1 MDNAPDS
8 RAAAAACS
16 AASLE
21 ASLNPLPHAPG
32 PHAEQALAV
41 PDAAD
46 GAASPSALD
55 AHGFDPADYR
65 WVPVRRKPRK
75 DGWTPQR
82 QVDFIAAL
90 AHTGCVEQA
99 ALEVGMSA
107 RSCFRLRAAP
117 GAESFAQAWDTA
129 LQHAAHRLLDLAFDR
144 AVRGTDEP
152 VFDRDGHVVG
162 RRFRQNDRLLM
173 FLLRAYMPERF
184 RHAHRDWR
192 APDEALPPAAAPI
205 DEALRLLQPVP
216 PAEPHTLMAPEE
228 LEDALLVADIMPPGE
243 LPRWHRGRDDSEPPP
258 APDPAFEAELET
270 LKHGESDPAEGPRR
284 AATGKRRK
292 RALD

>member
-1 MDNAPDS
+1 MDNAPDP
-8 RAAAAACS
+8 RAASAARS
-16 AASLE
+16 AASAE
-21 ASLNPLPHAPG
+21 ASLNPLPHAAE
-32 PHAEQALAV
+32 PHAEQALPV
-41 PDAAD
+41 PDGAKADAA
-46 GAASPSALD
+46 PALD
-55 AHGFDPADYR
+55 AHGFDPQEYR

-99 ALEVGMSA
+99 ALEVGMTA

-117 GAESFAQAWDTA
+117 GAESFAKAWDTA
-129 LQHAAHRLLDLAFDR
+129 LQHASARLLDLAFDR

-205 DEALRLLQPVP
+205 AEALRLLQPVP

-243 LPRWHRGRDDSEPPP
+243 LPCCHRGKGDAEPAW
-258 APDPAFEAELET
+258 APDPAFEAELER
-270 LKHGESDPAEGPRR
+270 LKHGESDPAEAPRG
-284 AATGKRRK
+284 AATGKPRK
-292 RALD
+292 PSPG

>member
-1 MDNAPDS
+1 MSNKPDS
-8 RAAAAACS
+8 PAAS
-16 AASLE
+16 AARTAAPAEPDLPSLVPE
-21 ASLNPLPHAPG
+21 PQG
-32 PHAEQALAV
+32 RQALAV
-41 PDAAD
+41 PEAA
-46 GAASPSALD
+46 AAPPALD
-55 AHGFDPADYR
+55 AHGFDPAEYK
-65 WVPVRRKPRK
+65 WLPVRRRPRK

-99 ALEVGMSA
+99 ALEVGMTA

-117 GAESFAQAWDTA
+117 GAESFAKAWDTA
-129 LQHAAHRLLDLAFDR
+129 LQHASARLLDLAFDR

-205 DEALRLLQPVP
+205 AEALRLLQPVP

-243 LPRWHRGRDDSEPPP
+243 LPCWHRGKGDAEPAW
-258 APDPAFEAELET
+258 APDPAFEAELER
-270 LKHGESDPAEGPRR
+270 LKHGESDPAEAPRG

-292 RALD
+292 PFPG

>member
-1 MDNAPDS
+1 MDHAPDP
-8 RAAAAACS
+8 RALAARS
-16 AASLE
+16 AASDE
-21 ASLNPLPHAPG
+21 ADLNPSVLPQ

-41 PDAAD
+41 AGGAD
-46 GAASPSALD
+46 TPAPALD
-55 AHGFDPADYR
+55 AHGFDQSEYR

-82 QVDFIAAL
+82 QVEFIEAL
-90 AHTGCVEQA
+90 AQTGCVEQA
-99 ALEVGMSA
+99 ALAVGMTP

-117 GAESFAQAWDTA
+117 GAESFAAAWDTA
-129 LQHAAHRLLDLAFDR
+129 LEHASRKLLDIAFER

-152 VFDRDGHVVG
+152 VFDRDGNVVG

-184 RHAHRDWR
+184 RHAHRDSR

-216 PAEPHTLMAPEE
+216 PAEPHTLMEPDE
-228 LEDALLVADIMPPGE
+228 LEDALEIADIMDGE
-243 LPRWHRGRDDSEPPP
+243 LPGWQRGKGDAEPVVTTLGE
-258 APDPAFEAELET
+258 DFE
-270 LKHGESDPAEGPRR
+270 
-284 AATGKRRK
+284 
-292 RALD
+292 RALEESKHPGAAEEPTLRRGARWR